1 MSPEEDISGFLR
13 GGEGGEEEEEEE
25 EEVADVFVGTKDDG
39 DEEEAGAS
47 EALCSACATAEPPY
61 SSDAPTPWLSCDCS
75 PVITGISICPKGVDM
90 TLAKISYWYDV
101 R

>member
-13 GGEGGEEEEEEE
+13 GGEGGEEEE
-25 EEVADVFVGTKDDG
+25 
-39 DEEEAGAS
+39 AGAS
-47 EALCSACATAEPPY
+47 AALCSAGAAAEPPY

-90 TLAKISYWYDV
+90 TLAKISDWYGV